1 MLLDLTVLLKT
12 SKQTYLDKAEKSV
25 GWRVL
30 CGIQV
35 RELKVGEARFCK
47 ACM

>member
-1 MLLDLTVLLKT
+1 MLLDLLKT
-12 SKQTYLDKAEKSV
+12 SKQTYLGKTEKSV

-35 RELKVGEARFCK
+35 GGLKVGEARFFK